1 MTNKMTKKDYF
12 NTLLTIADVKAN
24 EEISEKILEVLDKP
38 MTATDIMKAV
48 QPFVDVELSNQK
60 ISALLRLLGE
70 KGTGQVKKTVDKRKS
85 YFERV

>member
-1 MTNKMTKKDYF
+1 
-12 NTLLTIADVKAN
+12 
-24 EEISEKILEVLDKP
+24 